1 MALSMDEQRMLA
13 EIERR
18 LAAEDP
24 GLAARMSSFR
34 RPGPANIFRSARA
47 RVIGSLLTVVVVATV
62 SLLVYAMVPFRSNS
76 ARTLG
81 GHPVASRGLP
91 VMTVS
96 SAGAGGS
103 KTGTAKTGPAK
114 TGTAKTGTA
123 KTGTGQPA
131 TATGGAKAKGSAAAG
146 TASGTTTHRAPA
158 SHTASS
164 PARAGSSASPA
175 ARAATPT
182 HGP

>member
-34 RPGPANIFRSARA
+34 RPGPASIFRSARA

-62 SLLVYAMVPFRSNS
+62 SLLVYAMLPFRSNS

-91 VMTVS
+91 AMTVS
-96 SAGAGGS
+96 GAGQPKAS
-103 KTGTAKTGPAK
+103 PPKAGPAK
-114 TGTAKTGTA
+114 TSPAKAGPATTGT
-123 KTGTGQPA
+123 T
-131 TATGGAKAKGSAAAG
+131 AKGSTGTTAHRTPATR
-146 TASGTTTHRAPA
+146 TASGAPR
-158 SHTASS
+158 T
-164 PARAGSSASPA
+164 GSSASPPA
-175 ARAATPT
+175 PAT